1 MRSDDV
7 MANGAN
13 EIRDWVLESARRKWE
28 LLEEAGGGLT
38 AEEVARRRGLPL
50 VDIEHARTAGW
61 LLAVHGETDEWLY
74 PRLQFDDDDEPLP
87 GLETVLRAFRVEDP
101 WMQLSEL
108 LAPDPMLGNR
118 SIFTLLREQGEAAIP
133 AALKAVREVG

>member
-1 MRSDDV
+1 
-7 MANGAN
+7 MAHGRN
-13 EIRDWVLESARRKWE
+13 EIRGWASESARRKRE

-50 VDIEHARTAGW
+50 VNIEHARTAGL
-61 LLAVHGETDEWLY
+61 LLAVHVETDEWLY
-74 PRLQFDDDDEPLP
+74 PRLQFDDDAKPLP

-108 LAPDPMLGNR
+108 LTPDPILGNR
-118 SIFTLLREQGEAAIP
+118 SIFTMLREQGEAAIP
-133 AALKAVREVG
+133 AALEAVREVG